1 MERGRGEVTSVEVD
15 LRVGGSWRYVMMAN
29 EGFDVAFHG
38 EFREIVPNERLVTTE
53 VYDTGPGSEYADEA
67 MAPVITIRSPRP
79 MVARPSQLTD
89 CPSAEVRDMIVA
101 SGWKPA
107 CRSRWTGSS
116 RSRSRSPDPSGA
128 NDSVVRRVAAE
139 RDRR

>member
-1 MERGRGEVTSVEVD
+1 MEVD

-67 MAPVITIRSPRP
+67 MAPVITTTLTEADGRTTFT
-79 MVARPSQLTD
+79 QLTD

-101 SGWKPA
+101 SAGPA
-107 CRSRWTGSS
+107 QESMDRLEAGRGLARSTVRRERLGGEARRSRAG
-116 RSRSRSPDPSGA
+116 
-128 NDSVVRRVAAE
+128 
-139 RDRR
+139 